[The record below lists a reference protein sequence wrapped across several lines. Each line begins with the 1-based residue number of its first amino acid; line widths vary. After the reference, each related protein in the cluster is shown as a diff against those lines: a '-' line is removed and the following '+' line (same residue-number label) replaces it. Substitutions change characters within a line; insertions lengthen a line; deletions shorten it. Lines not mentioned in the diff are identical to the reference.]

1 MRRPKDK
8 DFGWLITFASFL
20 VFLLAAVTSAASGAA
35 PASAPE
41 AVVLANAPLQS
52 AYISVVP
59 SFIRYAAL
67 CGVLYGV
74 AGILHGRRET
84 AGPASLSTTLPS

>member
-1 MRRPKDK
+1 MSHQRDK

-20 VFLLAAVTSAASGAA
+20 VFLLAAVISAASGAA
-35 PASAPE
+35 PASVPE
-41 AVVLANAPLQS
+41 AVVLANAHLQS
-52 AYISVVP
+52 AYISVVA

-74 AGILHGRRET
+74 VGILTWPPGN
-84 AGPASLSTTLPS
+84 G